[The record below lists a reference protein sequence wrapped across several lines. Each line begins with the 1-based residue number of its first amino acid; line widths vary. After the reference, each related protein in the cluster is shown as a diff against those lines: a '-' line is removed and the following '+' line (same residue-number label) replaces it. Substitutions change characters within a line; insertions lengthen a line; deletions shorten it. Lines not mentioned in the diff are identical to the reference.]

1 MHTCSHECCDEGR
14 AYDLLREEEEGRRRD
29 VKVLAYF
36 FGTDSNWLHHVLE
49 QSSAPAGTACDCN
62 YQAHCCDGSGEY
74 YCQEWQAHLVAEF
87 RRQHSGL
94 TPEEW
99 EAEQEQKRFEE
110 ALVANAQ

>member
-74 YCQEWQAHLVAEF
+74 YCQEWQAHLVARSEE
-87 RRQHSGL
+87 RRVERECKSEDGGVQLERGN
-94 TPEEW
+94 
-99 EAEQEQKRFEE
+99 R
-110 ALVANAQ
+110 